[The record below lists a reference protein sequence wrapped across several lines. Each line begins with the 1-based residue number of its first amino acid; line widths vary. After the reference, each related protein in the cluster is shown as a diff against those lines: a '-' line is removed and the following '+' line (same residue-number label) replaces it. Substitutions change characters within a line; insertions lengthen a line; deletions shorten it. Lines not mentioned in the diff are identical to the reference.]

1 MIDFNL
7 TLILRLVLVS
17 INTNTCMFGC
27 ALVVQVGGHNLLL
40 SGGA

>member
-17 INTNTCMFGC
+17 INTCMFGC